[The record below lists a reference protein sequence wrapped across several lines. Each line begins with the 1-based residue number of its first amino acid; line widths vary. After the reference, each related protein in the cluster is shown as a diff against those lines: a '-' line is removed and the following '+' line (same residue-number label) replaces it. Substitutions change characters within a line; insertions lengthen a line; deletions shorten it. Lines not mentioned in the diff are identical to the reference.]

1 MIENSQEFRMSD
13 ESMKEFDML
22 DAADQ
27 AMVHALQINP
37 RASWSQIGKALDLD
51 PVTLSRRWIRLVD
64 RGAAWIGCNPGPILA
79 ASGLGNLAFVEI
91 DCVNGSVQA
100 VAHALS
106 EQRMVTGIEHVTGAR
121 DLLVTVM
128 VTDLSVLSQ
137 WATEELGAIAG
148 VVSSRIQ
155 LAGTIYTGGS
165 RWRLRALSSSQA
177 DALAATRITVDHHGA
192 FRPTDMDRRIMV
204 ALSVDGRAS
213 YTELAEECG
222 ASVDTIRRRARRLFA
237 AGMARPRCE
246 VARPLS
252 GSQVTVILWA
262 QVSPSQI
269 GHAAL
274 TISAMPE
281 VRRCTG
287 VTGRDNLLIVAWA
300 RSVDDAQRLEG
311 RLCEALPGLSIADRV
326 ISLWTMKLNGHLLDE
341 RGYRVGAVPI
351 SPGEPAR
358 RSVEPSA

>member
-1 MIENSQEFRMSD
+1 MSD

-37 RASWSQIGKALDLD
+37 RASWAQIGKALELD

-137 WATEELGAIAG
+137 WVTEELGAIAG
-148 VVSSRIQ
+148 VVS
-155 LAGTIYTGGS
+155 A
-165 RWRLRALSSSQA
+165 ASSS
-177 DALAATRITVDHHGA
+177 
-192 FRPTDMDRRIMV
+192 P
-204 ALSVDGRAS
+204 GRSTPAVVGGG
-213 YTELAEECG
+213 C
-222 ASVDTIRRRARRLFA
+222 
-237 AGMARPRCE
+237 
-246 VARPLS
+246 
-252 GSQVTVILWA
+252 
-262 QVSPSQI
+262 
-269 GHAAL
+269 
-274 TISAMPE
+274 
-281 VRRCTG
+281 VR
-287 VTGRDNLLIVAWA
+287 
-300 RSVDDAQRLEG
+300 
-311 RLCEALPGLSIADRV
+311 
-326 ISLWTMKLNGHLLDE
+326 
-341 RGYRVGAVPI
+341 
-351 SPGEPAR
+351 
-358 RSVEPSA
+358 